1 MEKIRMSINNIRLKQ
16 KIAILIIVCVF
27 VPLITTNSFIFWN
40 LKKQSDSEQQKTLE
54 NSMNAIVYEFQNAVA
69 EQTSIADYLCR
80 DIRLKNFLGQSYQS
94 ASDYYTA
101 YRRLQRADVIQH
113 YYTGQSAYGITVC
126 TDNRT
131 ITNGSYFVRSDAVGD
146 ADWYQ
151 AFKNCGQQV
160 MLYSFYEDGKKSG
173 GYIRKG
179 RHLVWMRKIE
189 GRNTN
194 DFVMMDFNYDRLLK
208 KIQMESNS
216 ADCYIYTDD
225 MILFSTTEKNPQKKQ
240 MQNWS
245 DSFIK
250 KCKNE
255 TELEFYGKKFFFV
268 LTEDRNGLSEVL
280 HSQKYGLLLL
290 YIMNLL
296 LPCVVLYLFYHSLHD
311 RIALTQHCMDQVKE
325 GTYEVIHC
333 EEGSD
338 EVGSMIRSYNLMI
351 MRIRELIEVVYK
363 NKEKQQNLELS
374 KKQAELNALQ
384 SQLNPHFIFNALES
398 IRMHSVLKKEME
410 TAKIL
415 ENFAVLMRKNIQW
428 SQDFVTVDEEC
439 ENVRRYLE
447 IQKYRFGDRLE
458 FSLCIQDSARRY
470 YIPRFVLI
478 TFVEN
483 ACVHGIEQ
491 SIDGGQITVVASED
505 GEDLY
510 FEILDS
516 GSGMEEE
523 ELEKLQETVSQTD
536 ISYIQTAKKSIG
548 IANTVLRLR
557 QYYQDKVQIEI
568 SSEIDEGTEIC
579 IRMPNHR
586 EQS

>member
-1 MEKIRMSINNIRLKQ
+1 MEKIRMSMDNIGLKQ

-40 LKKQSDSEQQKTLE
+40 MKKRSDSEQQKTLE
-54 NSMNAIVYEFQNAVA
+54 NSINAIVYEFQNAVA

-80 DIRLKNFLGQSYQS
+80 DARLKNFLGTSYQS
-94 ASDYYTA
+94 ESDYYSA
-101 YRRLQRADVIQH
+101 YIGLQRADVIQY

-131 ITNGSYFVRSDAVGD
+131 ITNGSYFVKSDTVGD

-151 AFKNCGQQV
+151 AFKNSSQQV

-173 GYIRKG
+173 GYIEKG
-179 RHLVWMRKIE
+179 RHLVWIRKIE
-189 GRNTN
+189 GNTN

-208 KIQMESNS
+208 KIQMESGS
-216 ADCYIYTDD
+216 ADCYICTDD
-225 MILFSTTEKNPQKKQ
+225 TILFSTTEKNSQKKQ
-240 MQNWS
+240 MKNWS
-245 DSFIK
+245 DSFLKECK
-250 KCKNE
+250 KE
-255 TELEFYGKKFFFV
+255 TELESYGKKFFFV
-268 LTEDRNGLSEVL
+268 LTEDHHGLSEVL
-280 HSQKYGLLLL
+280 NSQRYGLLLL

-338 EVGSMIRSYNLMI
+338 EVGSMICSYNLMI

-384 SQLNPHFIFNALES
+384 SHLNPHFIFNALES

-415 ENFAVLMRKNIQW
+415 ENFAALMRKNIQW

-491 SIDGGQITVVASED
+491 SINGGQITVVASED

-523 ELEKLQETVSQTD
+523 QLEKLQKTVSQID

-586 EQS
+586 E

>member
-1 MEKIRMSINNIRLKQ
+1 MSINNIRLKQ
-16 KIAILIIVCVF
+16 KIAILLIVCVF

-101 YRRLQRADVIQH
+101 YRHLQRADVIQH

-245 DSFIK
+245 DSFSK

-280 HSQKYGLLLL
+280 HSQKYGLLLLL

-363 NKEKQQNLELS
+363 NKEKHQTLELS